1 MNNLMQLVSLKIMSE
16 KLFSLVFVRVIYY
29 VKRKKNKM
37 YVFSLSESRLI
48 ICFIT
53 FLKGRYGFYEKI
65 STSVFGW
72 MTHRVY
78 DKK

>member
-48 ICFIT
+48 I
-53 FLKGRYGFYEKI
+53 
-65 STSVFGW
+65 
-72 MTHRVY
+72 
-78 DKK
+78 